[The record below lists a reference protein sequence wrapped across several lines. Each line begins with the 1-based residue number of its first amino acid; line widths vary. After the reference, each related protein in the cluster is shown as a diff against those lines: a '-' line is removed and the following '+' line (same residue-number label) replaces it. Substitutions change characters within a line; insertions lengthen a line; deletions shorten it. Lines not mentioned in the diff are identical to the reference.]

1 MKHNGFILTPLN
13 SLVEKI
19 LLPMDLYKGQVCNYI
34 MKEYVLQTLF
44 LKLTGCIEQKAKC
57 ILWDIA
63 TYDFEFRR
71 EFLSDINPKQG
82 EYSTFDSKNT
92 VYKILVSQVGGID
105 EHQKRILLDEL
116 KDFKDNLLEKSIIKE
131 WLPRE
136 LRDLKIKELFAINR
150 WGGDSLFNSPLN
162 DKIYRSL
169 YDHRNRCAHNVLS
182 YQGNMMSPSKIKKM
196 GEYDYASWLT
206 LLVLMDK
213 IYIFLYK
220 QFTLK
225 YC

>member
-1 MKHNGFILTPLN
+1 
-13 SLVEKI
+13 
-19 LLPMDLYKGQVCNYI
+19 MDLYKGQVCNYI